1 MTVKMFRIIAYLFVA
16 LVVGSLVSC
25 AVEGL
30 DGDVEV
36 LEPNQSE
43 HTLVMYM
50 FADNNLVG
58 DMMSNIYNAEKGLM
72 KSLPS
77 SRLVVYL
84 DKADTTV
91 LYELKYLP
99 YGDGEHIR
107 HCKVLKGYEKQD
119 SSNPNVMCAV
129 LGDVR
134 ELAPSKSYGLVV
146 SGHGTGWFP
155 KPSSGTSYS
164 DQRVAAKEGSVGQE
178 YKFGHLGED
187 SMTRFVG
194 YDNGSSESSMASNDL
209 VEGLRDMHFDYIMFD
224 ACFMGSVEFL
234 YDLRGAADYIISS
247 PVEVMNAGM
256 PYEDIVPLFF
266 APGRD
271 IRRVGETIVDVYKNT
286 GFSTK
291 KSVAVSI
298 VDCSKLENLANEL
311 AYIYRCASKGD
322 ESEPAEVLNRLVDQ
336 SRLQPL
342 DRVEPTAFY
351 DLDDFGLEL
360 CGDDELLLYRWRNAL
375 SEAVI
380 YSGHTDDIWSAR
392 SAYDYWWIEHKVDG
406 VLDLCGVSTYLPL
419 KSAPVTSSYYY
430 GTNWARK
437 VYALE

>member
-1 MTVKMFRIIAYLFVA
+1 MRKMFRIVAHLFVA
-16 LVVGSLVSC
+16 LAGVALCSC
-25 AVEGL
+25 ALEELV
-30 DGDVEV
+30 DGGVQQ

-43 HTLVMYM
+43 HALIMYM
-50 FADNNLVG
+50 FADNNLAG
-58 DMMSNIYNAEKGLM
+58 DMLSNIYNAERGLT
-72 KSLPS
+72 KSMPS
-77 SRLVVYL
+77 ARIVVYL
-84 DKADTTV
+84 DKADTTM

-99 YGDGEHIR
+99 YGEEQHIR
-107 HCKVLKGYEKQD
+107 HCKVLKSYEKQD
-119 SSNPNVMCAV
+119 SSNPNIMCAV

-155 KPSSGTSYS
+155 KPSSGISYN
-164 DQRVAAKEGSVGQE
+164 DQRVAEKGSVAQE
-178 YKFGHLGED
+178 YQFGHLGEE

-194 YDNGSSESSMASNDL
+194 YDNATPESSFSSADL

-234 YDLRGAADYIISS
+234 YDLRSVADYIISS

-271 IRRVGETIVDVYKNT
+271 ICKVAETIVDVYKNT

-291 KSVAVSI
+291 KSVAVSV

-311 AYIYRCASKGD
+311 AYIYRCASEG
-322 ESEPAEVLNRLVDQ
+322 ESGEPAEVVSRLVET

-351 DLDDFGLEL
+351 DLDDFGVEL
-360 CGDDELLLYRWRNAL
+360 CGDDEHLLYRWQSAL
-375 SEAVI
+375 DEAVV
-380 YSGHTDDIWSAR
+380 YSGHTEDIWSAR
-392 SAYDYWWIEHKVDG
+392 SAYDYWWIEDKVDG
-406 VLDLCGVSTYLPL
+406 VLDLCGVSVYLPL
-419 KSAPVTSSYYY
+419 KSAPVTSSYYFK
-430 GTNWARK
+430 TDWARK
-437 VYALE
+437 VYGLE